1 MIGKFQKRPFM
12 NLPVPF
18 ERDHRPAL
26 RDSWRDFSAHFERT
40 SIHWKRKVTHLRA
53 TYAVPVLEV
62 KRHPGFARIR
72 FLRYAGGRKDFA
84 ASGRHPYVIAVLNPE
99 PSRVLRA
106 DFDRR
111 VAGNRVD
118 AVRLVGHGTGVVV
131 PEDAPRRQHEGV
143 VLVGKFGSGP
153 VLSGTVGTE
162 PALQVHAKAGNN
174 PESAESSRR
183 R

>member
-1 MIGKFQKRPFM
+1 MKTAARLSGLF
-12 NLPVPF
+12 NL
-18 ERDHRPAL
+18 HG
-26 RDSWRDFSAHFERT
+26 AHLVFG
-40 SIHWKRKVTHLRA
+40 RA
-53 TYAVPVLEV
+53 AEIVQRRVGEPICVPVLEV

-106 DFDRR
+106 DFDRK

-118 AVRLVGHGTGVVV
+118 VVRLIGHGTGVVV
-131 PEDAPRRQHEGV
+131 PEDATRRQHEGV

-174 PESAESSRR
+174 RESAESSR
-183 R
+183 